1 MACDSNGNYESNGS
15 MLNDGAKSH
24 VKILSFNLGNSTSW
38 KACLE
43 ATDTTVL
50 FVFNTVY
57 PFWTNN
63 ISLERTRHQEP
74 GIIVLSADISSY
86 MTWCKIE
93 SLKADFVDWGAMTEE
108 RRANCEAS
116 CILVWSLC
124 LVIIGCMLSV
134 VGVVS
139 VRGKVA
145 ELSIGDDGL
154 AFGSMGINK

>member
-1 MACDSNGNYESNGS
+1 
-15 MLNDGAKSH
+15 
-24 VKILSFNLGNSTSW
+24 
-38 KACLE
+38 
-43 ATDTTVL
+43 
-50 FVFNTVY
+50 
-57 PFWTNN
+57 
-63 ISLERTRHQEP
+63 
-74 GIIVLSADISSY
+74 
-86 MTWCKIE
+86 
-93 SLKADFVDWGAMTEE
+93 MTEE